1 MSKRNMLVKISSKTI
16 KSRIKTTKTIIM
28 KIKIMLINIIMKRI
42 EMRTVIYKTNIAKEN
57 MKIKVESIKVVNRIN
72 SSTNILWTSRKRMK
86 CLVL

>member
-1 MSKRNMLVKISSKTI
+1 MSKRNMLVKISSTTI

-72 SSTNILWTSRKRMK
+72 SSTNIVWTSRK
-86 CLVL
+86 